1 MAGRKGTTRIE
12 VTFSGPF
19 FTPMRGAI
27 MREFLAAAV
36 KRVTEL
42 ADLELR
48 AAMDRRFKHPTG
60 HFKSQLHTVE
70 VSPFMRTIEDP
81 VVYGNWLEGSS
92 RRNQSTRFK
101 GYKIFRLTR
110 QKMRK
115 IATAIAQ
122 AMWDSMYAGR
132 MNGL

>member
-1 MAGRKGTTRIE
+1 MAGRKGTTRIV

-19 FTPMRGAI
+19 FTPMRGVI

-42 ADLELR
+42 SDIELR

-60 HFKSQLHTVE
+60 HFKSQLVTVE
-70 VSPFMRTIEDP
+70 VSPFMRQIEDP
-81 VVYGNWLEGSS
+81 VVYGNWLEGTS

-101 GYKIFRLTR
+101 GYRIFRRTR

-122 AMWDSMYAGR
+122 AMFDSIYAGR